1 MRDELL
7 CARGLTIGMPGRPLL
22 TLDLAIRAGERVGLV
37 GASGSGKSLSA
48 RALIGLLPAG
58 LERLA
63 GELRFAGRRLG
74 GEADYHGIRGAAI
87 GYVFQDAAQSLHP
100 LRRIGDQFAEC
111 LAVHARRLTVAERRA
126 WACATLASVGLDDP
140 ERILGS
146 YPHQLS
152 GGQRQRCLLALTV
165 LPRPR
170 LLIADEPTSALD
182 PVLAG
187 MVIELLVQLCRQQ
200 GMALLLI
207 SHDLALVASCC
218 ERMDV
223 LERGRIV
230 ESAST
235 PAVLAAPRS
244 SAARSLVAAL
254 RAPPRASARVAAA
267 APVLG
272 CHRLVLSHQS
282 AWSWR
287 ARPRAIDGVSLE
299 VQAGRRL
306 GVVGR
311 SGSGKSTLARG
322 LLRLLPVRGGRLE
335 WFGQAV
341 ERQPERRL
349 RALRPRLQMV
359 FQDPFRSLDPLQSVA
374 AMLAE
379 ALAAGGRSPT
389 ARAIDELLLAVG
401 LDPAWRARYPSQFS
415 GGQCQRLAIARALA
429 TAPALLVCDEA
440 TSALDLVSQAQVL
453 ALLDRLASER
463 GMALVF
469 IAHDLLAVEWLCDE
483 LLVLADG
490 RAVEHGPARAAL
502 AAPASAALTQMIR
515 ARPGFGV

>member
-7 CARGLTIGMPGRPLL
+7 RARGLAIGVPGRPLV
-22 TLDLAIRAGERVGLV
+22 TLDFAIRVGERVGLV

-48 RALIGLLPAG
+48 RGLLGLLPVG
-58 LERLA
+58 LERLG
-63 GELRFAGRRLG
+63 GELAFAGRRLDR
-74 GEADYHGIRGAAI
+74 ESDYHGIRGAGI

-111 LAVHARRLTVAERRA
+111 LAVHAPGSSSAERRERVA
-126 WACATLASVGLDDP
+126 AALASVGL
-140 ERILGS
+140 ERGQRILDS

-187 MVIELLVQLCRQQ
+187 TVSELLVRLCRER

-207 SHDLALVASCC
+207 SHDLARVASCC
-218 ERMDV
+218 ERIHV
-223 LERGRIV
+223 LDNGTLV

-235 PAVLAAPRS
+235 AELMAAPGS
-244 SAARSLVAAL
+244 AAARSLVAAL
-254 RAPPRASARVAAA
+254 SAPPRSTAGPAGS
-267 APVLG
+267 APVLD
-272 CHRLVLSHQS
+272 CRDLILSHQRG
-282 AWSWR
+282 WSWR
-287 ARPRAIDGVSLE
+287 PPPRAIDGVSLE
-299 VQAGRRL
+299 LRAGQRL

-335 WFGQAV
+335 WFG
-341 ERQPERRL
+341 EHIGRLPERRL
-349 RALRPRLQMV
+349 RRLRPRLQMV
-359 FQDPFRSLDPLQSVA
+359 FQDPFRSLDPLQPVA
-374 AMLAE
+374 AMLRE
-379 ALAAGGRSPT
+379 ALVAGARVPSPE
-389 ARAIDELLLAVG
+389 AIDALLVAVG
-401 LDPAWRARYPSQFS
+401 LDPASRQRYPSQFS

-429 TAPALLVCDEA
+429 TDPALLVCDEA
-440 TSALDLVSQAQVL
+440 TSALDLVTQSQVL
-453 ALLDRLASER
+453 ALLDRLADER
-463 GMALVF
+463 GMALLF

-483 LLVLADG
+483 LLVLEGG
-490 RAVEHGPARAAL
+490 RAVEQGPARTAL
-502 AAPASAALTQMIR
+502 AAPASEALAR
-515 ARPGFGV
+515 LVGARPASRA

>member
-7 CARGLTIGMPGRPLL
+7 RARELRIGTPGRPLV
-22 TLDLAIRAGERVGLV
+22 TLDLSIRAGERIGLV

-48 RALIGLLPAG
+48 RGLLGLLPAG
-58 LERLA
+58 LQ
-63 GELRFAGRRLG
+63 RLG
-74 GEADYHGIRGAAI
+74 GELGFAGALLRHESDYQGIRGAGI

-100 LRRIGDQFAEC
+100 LRRIGAQFAEC
-111 LAVHARRLTVAERRA
+111 LAVHAPRSGSTERHERIRSV
-126 WACATLASVGLDDP
+126 LASVGLDDA
-140 ERILGS
+140 ERILAS
-146 YPHQLS
+146 HPHELS

-187 MVIELLVQLCRQQ
+187 MVSELLVRLCHQQ

-207 SHDLALVASCC
+207 SHDLARVASCC
-218 ERMDV
+218 ERIHV
-223 LERGRIV
+223 LERGSIV

-235 PAVLAAPRS
+235 TELLAAPRS
-244 SAARSLVAAL
+244 TAARTLVEAL
-254 RAPPRASARVAAA
+254 HAPPRGTDRPAGG
-267 APVLG
+267 APVLA
-272 CHRLVLSHQS
+272 CRELALSHQQG
-282 AWSWR
+282 WSWR
-287 ARPRAIDGVSLE
+287 PRPRAIDGVSLD
-299 VQAGRRL
+299 VRAGHRL

-322 LLRLLPVRGGRLE
+322 LLRLLPVRGGTLE
-335 WFGQAV
+335 WFGEGIGHRP
-341 ERQPERRL
+341 ERQLRR
-349 RALRPRLQMV
+349 LRPRLQMV
-359 FQDPFRSLDPLQSVA
+359 FQDPFRSLDPLQPVD

-379 ALAAGGRSPT
+379 ALVAGGRAPT
-389 ARAIDELLLAVG
+389 AQAIDELLVAVG

-429 TAPALLVCDEA
+429 TDPALLVCDEA
-440 TSALDLVSQAQVL
+440 TSALDLVTQAQVL
-453 ALLDRLASER
+453 ALLDRLAHER

-483 LLVLADG
+483 LLVLEGG
-490 RAVEHGPARAAL
+490 RAVEQGAAQAHLAEPRTAPLAQLVSARA
-502 AAPASAALTQMIR
+502 R
-515 ARPGFGV
+515 WG